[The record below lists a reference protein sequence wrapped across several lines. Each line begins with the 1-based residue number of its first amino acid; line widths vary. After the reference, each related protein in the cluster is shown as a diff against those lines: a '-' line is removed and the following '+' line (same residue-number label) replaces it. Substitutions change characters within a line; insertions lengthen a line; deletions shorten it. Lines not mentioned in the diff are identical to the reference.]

1 MSDKTNHG
9 HRQAGDRRSV
19 RTALTAQGGELVAE
33 VTRRRRAE
41 LDRLLKV
48 LPRLEPDPARRTR
61 IRSVNNFDPN
71 GPWWHRPG
79 YRASRSAG
87 VGRTTLIALLFG
99 RYSAPQRRG
108 PAGPGTPA
116 GDSSAVTENPG
127 VTEPGVSAS
136 QFSPRTVWARRLE
149 PPLGRFLRTETG
161 GAAVLLAPTLVA
173 LAWANIDPSGYAATW
188 QRQRVPRVSAT
199 ISSRTRASSGPVSAE
214 SSSARWSRCHWHS
227 SRPATSLS
235 PSGAE
240 ARAALIA

>member
-9 HRQAGDRRSV
+9 HRQAGDRRSI
-19 RTALTAQGGELVAE
+19 RTTLTAQGGELVAE

-116 GDSSAVTENPG
+116 GDSSAVTKARESWGDRTRRLRLAVFAAHG
-127 VTEPGVSAS
+127 VGTAAGAAAWPVPAHRDRRRGGPAGPHAGGAGLGQHRPVGVCGDVATPAG
-136 QFSPRTVWARRLE
+136 SPR
-149 PPLGRFLRTETG
+149 LGHDQL
-161 GAAVLLAPTLVA
+161 P
-173 LAWANIDPSGYAATW
+173 D
-188 QRQRVPRVSAT
+188 PRVQ
-199 ISSRTRASSGPVSAE
+199 
-214 SSSARWSRCHWHS
+214 
-227 SRPATSLS
+227 RPC
-235 PSGAE
+235 
-240 ARAALIA
+240 